1 MMSTTQ
7 SGAGAALKAVA
18 TDQTPTK
25 ATQNPAVDALNK
37 ALAGIGQVLPAHIT
51 KERMAKLAFGMMR
64 TNNKLANAARRNP
77 ASFVNAIMHASKL
90 GLEPGIDAH
99 LVPYENK
106 RQNTVEIQC
115 IPDYRG
121 LLKLARNSGEI
132 TSISIQIAYTND
144 TFDLSLGT
152 EDKMVHKPMLTGD
165 RGAPMLVY
173 AVAKFK
179 DGSHHVEWMSVE
191 DINKIRDG
199 SSGYKIALATAKKY
213 DRQPDSP
220 WISSWEEMARKTMAR
235 RISKYLPRSI
245 EIQNVEKLM
254 DAGDRGVPVHFEGEF
269 AVIDEDES
277 QDTQG
282 GGNPPALTEHA
293 GGEAPPPVN
302 QQRRED
308 EKDEAEAALRAG
320 IEGQGQQQATDD
332 GAPTLDDAIAHIK
345 KGEYDLARDI
355 AKDIGQLDTVNGM
368 IASHENNNA
377 KAAAEQPT
385 RATAKPGGRGR

>member
-1 MMSTTQ
+1 MSTTNQ
-7 SGAGAALKAVA
+7 GAGAALKAVA

-25 ATQNPAVDALNK
+25 ATQNPAVEALNK
-37 ALAGIGQVLPAHIT
+37 ALAGIGQVLPQHIT

-64 TNNKLANAARRNP
+64 TNAKLASAARRNP

-144 TFDLSLGT
+144 EFDLSLGT
-152 EDKMVHKPMLTGD
+152 EDKMTHKPRLTGD
-165 RGAPMLVY
+165 RGEPMLVY
-173 AVAKFK
+173 AVAKFR

-199 SSGYKIALATAKKY
+199 SSGYRIALATAKKY
-213 DRQPDSP
+213 NKEPDSP
-220 WISSWEEMARKTMAR
+220 WIGSWEEMARKTLAR

-245 EIQNVEKLM
+245 EIQNAEKLM
-254 DAGDRGVPVHFEGEF
+254 DAGDRGVPVHFDGEF
-269 AVIDEDES
+269 AVVDEDEN
-277 QDTQG
+277 QDQQHV
-282 GGNPPALTEHA
+282 PALPEHA
-293 GGEAPPPVN
+293 GGEPAPVVT
-302 QQRRED
+302 QQRQQT
-308 EKDEAEAALRAG
+308 AETVTVDQETG
-320 IEGQGQQQATDD
+320 EVQHEQQSDD
-332 GAPTLDDAIAHIK
+332 NAPTLEDAIALIK
-345 KGEYDLARDI
+345 KGDDDSLALARDI
-355 AKDIGQLDTVNGM
+355 GKALGKLDVVNDM
-368 IASHENNNA
+368 IANRKPQA
-377 KAAAEQPT
+377 TPPAEEGQQQERP
-385 RATAKPGGRGR
+385 RGRRT

>member
-1 MMSTTQ
+1 MSTTNQ
-7 SGAGAALKAVA
+7 GAGAALKAVA

-25 ATQNPAVDALNK
+25 ATQNPAVEALNK
-37 ALAGIGQVLPAHIT
+37 ALAGIGQVLPQHIT

-64 TNNKLANAARRNP
+64 TNAKLASAARRNP

-144 TFDLSLGT
+144 EFDLSLGT
-152 EDKMVHKPMLTGD
+152 EDKMTHKPRLTGD
-165 RGAPMLVY
+165 RGEPMLVY
-173 AVAKFK
+173 AVAKFR

-199 SSGYKIALATAKKY
+199 SSGYRIALATAKKY
-213 DRQPDSP
+213 NKEPDSP
-220 WISSWEEMARKTMAR
+220 WIGSWEEMARKTLAR

-245 EIQNVEKLM
+245 EIQNAEKLM
-254 DAGDRGVPVHFEGEF
+254 DAGDRGVPVHFDGEF
-269 AVIDEDES
+269 AVVDEDEN
-277 QDTQG
+277 QDQQHV
-282 GGNPPALTEHA
+282 PALPEHA
-293 GGEAPPPVN
+293 GGEPAPVVT
-302 QQRRED
+302 QQRQQTAETVTVDQETGEVQHEQQSDDNAPTLED
-308 EKDEAEAALRAG
+308 AIAMIKMGDDDSLAVARDIGKALGKLDVVNDMIANRKPQATPPAE
-320 IEGQGQQQATDD
+320 EGQQQER
-332 GAPTLDDAIAHIK
+332 P
-345 KGEYDLARDI
+345 
-355 AKDIGQLDTVNGM
+355 
-368 IASHENNNA
+368 
-377 KAAAEQPT
+377 
-385 RATAKPGGRGR
+385 RGRRT

>member
-1 MMSTTQ
+1 MSTTNQ
-7 SGAGAALKAVA
+7 GAGAALKAVA

-25 ATQNPAVDALNK
+25 ATQNPAVEALNK
-37 ALAGIGQVLPAHIT
+37 ALAGIGQVLPQHIT

-64 TNNKLANAARRNP
+64 TNAKLASAARRNP

-152 EDKMVHKPMLTGD
+152 EDKMTHKPKLTGD
-165 RGAPMLVY
+165 RGEPMLVY
-173 AVAKFK
+173 AVAKFR

-199 SSGYKIALATAKKY
+199 SSGYRIALATAKKY
-213 DRQPDSP
+213 NKEPDSP
-220 WISSWEEMARKTMAR
+220 WINSWEEMARKTLAR

-245 EIQNVEKLM
+245 EIQNAEKLM
-254 DAGDRGVPVHFEGEF
+254 DAGDKGVPVHFDGEF
-269 AVIDEDES
+269 AVVDEDEAQY
-277 QDTQG
+277 QDQQHV
-282 GGNPPALTEHA
+282 PALPEHA
-293 GGEAPPPVN
+293 GGEPAPVVT
-302 QQRRED
+302 QQR
-308 EKDEAEAALRAG
+308 
-320 IEGQGQQQATDD
+320 QQAAETVTVDEETGEAQLEQHTDA
-332 GAPTLDDAIAHIK
+332 GAPTLDDAIAKVK
-345 KGEYDLARDI
+345 KGEYDDARAICPAADR
-355 AKDIGQLDTVNGM
+355 QTLEGM
-368 IASHENNNA
+368 IASHQGNGQ
-377 KAAAEQPT
+377 QPT
-385 RATAKPGGRGR
+385 TRARGR